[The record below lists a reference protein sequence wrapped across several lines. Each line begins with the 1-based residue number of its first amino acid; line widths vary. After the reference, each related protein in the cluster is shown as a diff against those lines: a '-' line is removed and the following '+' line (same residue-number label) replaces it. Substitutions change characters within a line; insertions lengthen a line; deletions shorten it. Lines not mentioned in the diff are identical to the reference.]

1 MPSLGDIIFVSE
13 TILKPIFVNA
23 FVNSDR
29 SRTDLL
35 FSAKNNQIGLFLSQ
49 TRSAVI
55 QDIFDKI
62 ISGIKGGMFAQVAVF
77 RIWLKIDDL
86 KFFS

>member
-1 MPSLGDIIFVSE
+1 MPSLGDLIFVSE

>member
-1 MPSLGDIIFVSE
+1 MPSLGDLIFVSE

-49 TRSAVI
+49 NRSAVI